1 MGFSRIEIISGMTK
15 VNEFI
20 QKFSQKNFMK
30 KLEKI
35 GVSGVTVSN
44 VLGCGVQKGSFE
56 YEEDTDSYYQL
67 LPKSMIMIICES
79 KNVDS
84 LIELVK
90 IELYSGHIGDG
101 KIFVSP
107 VDNIIR
113 IRTGEQGVKALNK
126 SELD

>member
-1 MGFSRIEIISGMTK
+1 
-15 VNEFI
+15 
-20 QKFSQKNFMK
+20 MK

-35 GVSGVTVSN
+35 GVSGVTVTN

-79 KNVDS
+79 KNVDA

-101 KIFVSP
+101 KIFVSS